1 MRYMPSKNPS
11 ISEPSQELLIA
22 IGAALKDRRRQLGV
36 SAAVAAESAGMSRVT
51 LHRVESGAAS
61 VTVGTLVNAVE
72 AMGLHLQLTDARP
85 QQKESGAEE
94 AVNTETPENV
104 RVGDYPLLSAAAWQ
118 LEADSRLGGFE
129 ALRTYERNWRH
140 LDHAAM
146 GDKEKALIQ
155 ALADKYSKGVL
166 LV

>member
-1 MRYMPSKNPS
+1 MPSKNPP
-11 ISEPSQELLIA
+11 ISEPSQKLLIA

-61 VTVGTLVNAVE
+61 VTVGALVNAAE
-72 AMGLHLQLTDARP
+72 AVGLHLQLTDARP
-85 QQKESGAEE
+85 QRKESGAKE
-94 AVNTETPENV
+94 AVNTETSEKV

-118 LEADSRLGGFE
+118 LDADSRLDGFE
-129 ALRTYERNWRH
+129 TLRTYERNWRH
-140 LDHAAM
+140 LDRAAM

-155 ALADKYSKGVL
+155 ALAVRYSKGVL